1 MVTSLLWEYA
11 IEKMAIMEDRLLLD
25 ILERY
30 HYCRDMFS
38 GQVDSAYDIK
48 FKYNTHNKKL
58 LAIFKAF
65 RIQYYYF
72 ESLAFVINIVMD
84 YKKP

>member
-38 GQVDSAYDIK
+38 G
-48 FKYNTHNKKL
+48 
-58 LAIFKAF
+58 
-65 RIQYYYF
+65 
-72 ESLAFVINIVMD
+72 
-84 YKKP
+84 